1 MRKVWKLVWQ
11 ASNVERMSCTCMQSN
26 VVTAHPKFYN
36 VCVCVCVDA
45 IGLVCKWRLVHLK
58 YAVLQCIPDCFQHS
72 PHVQYL
78 CLSFEGLPP
87 ENIEAIN
94 NSVHYLHK

>member
-1 MRKVWKLVWQ
+1 MHAEQCCYSTSDVLQYV
-11 ASNVERMSCTCMQSN
+11 C
-26 VVTAHPKFYN
+26 

-45 IGLVCKWRLVHLK
+45 VGLVCKWHLVHLN
-58 YAVLQCIPDCFQHS
+58 YAVLQCIPDCLQHS

-87 ENIEAIN
+87 EKKT
-94 NSVHYLHK
+94 LKP

>member
-1 MRKVWKLVWQ
+1 MHAEQCCYSTSEVLLVC
-11 ASNVERMSCTCMQSN
+11 VC
-26 VVTAHPKFYN
+26 

-45 IGLVCKWRLVHLK
+45 VGLVYEWCLVHLK

-78 CLSFEGLPP
+78 CCSFEGLRP
-87 ENIEAIN
+87 EKKT
-94 NSVHYLHK
+94 LKP